1 MNSFIN
7 HINNNDNKVNNV
19 LCTKVIG
26 ELYNSVLNIFIYSTS
41 ERKNEMAKATANK
54 HVAQYLAMPLRREYM
69 HLMVDTANN
78 NIRQSLIKL

>member
-1 MNSFIN
+1 MNAFIN
-7 HINNNDNKVNNV
+7 YINNDDNKVNNV

-54 HVAQYLAMPLRREYM
+54 HVVMYLVLPLRQEYM
-69 HLMVDTANN
+69 HLMVNTINI